1 MREASRQRLPAQAV
15 YELLNEDNLL
25 SISTQDRAS
34 ALASD
39 HRDAHG
45 RRRLIGVAMNLGPW
59 MLRVESGE
67 RRRHPFFDDVLFGI
81 RARADAGNVD
91 LLLLTGAPSQISGEA
106 THYADICREHGAE
119 GIILAAFL
127 PEEPELTELIE
138 SGFPT
143 VAIDTQIFGPHATF
157 VSSDNV
163 GGGAAAVRHLAE
175 LGRRRIAYIGAWGS
189 EAANID
195 RHLGYE
201 SALGEFGLELR
212 EEYVVL
218 GGWSHVRAHDATRQM
233 LELEEPPDAI
243 FCASDVMAI
252 GAIRAIQE
260 AGLLVPEDIAVV
272 GFDYGD
278 YATLSVPSLTSV
290 HQDRIGLG
298 TASVESILRMLDAA
312 DSSPPTTVFPTE
324 LITRESTVA
333 KTDLEQPTQFE
344 ARTGPVIE
352 APASRLSVE
361 TLYRLLGENSEP
373 EPKAPG
379 EASTE
384 AIPQEWNP
392 KNRRLIAL
400 ALDTASAQS
409 FRHAFFDE
417 LFYCI
422 RADAYAEGIDLL
434 VFTNVGT
441 ISGVRYPPFLELCE
455 RSRANG
461 LVVGSLPQEEPQVAA
476 LADSDFPCVTFDV
489 DLPSKRIAFVMSD
502 NVGGGVKVT
511 RHLIE
516 TGHRRIAYIGGRGD
530 DRPSADRRFGYQ
542 SELSRQNLPH
552 PNEYVARASWLPS
565 RAYEATQRFLALP
578 EPPDAIFCASDLMAI
593 GSMAAIENAGLHVP
607 DDVAVAGFDDIDY
620 ATLVTPSLTTVH
632 QSQEELANGLIKAM
646 LRLLD
651 HPEESPAVS
660 VIPIELVVRE
670 SSGSEQATRGSSK

>member
-1 MREASRQRLPAQAV
+1 
-15 YELLNEDNLL
+15 
-25 SISTQDRAS
+25 
-34 ALASD
+34 
-39 HRDAHG
+39 
-45 RRRLIGVAMNLGPW
+45 
-59 MLRVESGE
+59 MLKSKSGQTH
-67 RRRHPFFDDVLFGI
+67 RHPFFDDVFFGI

-91 LLLLTGAPSQISGEA
+91 LILLTGASSQISGET
-106 THYADICREHGAE
+106 THYADICCEHGAE
-119 GIILAAFL
+119 GIILASFH
-127 PEEPELTELIE
+127 PEEPELTELIV

-143 VAIDTQIFGPHATF
+143 VAIDTHLFGPHATF

-175 LGRRRIAYIGAWGS
+175 LGRRRIAYVGAWGS
-189 EAANID
+189 ELANID

-212 EEYVVL
+212 EEYVVS

-233 LELEEPPDAI
+233 LELAEPPDAI

-252 GAIRAIQE
+252 GAIRAVQE
-260 AGLLVPEDIAVV
+260 AGLRVPEDIAVV
-272 GFDYGD
+272 GFDDGD

-290 HQDRIGLG
+290 RQDLIGLG
-298 TASVESILRMLDAA
+298 TASVEAILRMLDAA

-324 LITRESTVA
+324 LIVRESTIA
-333 KTDLEQPTQFE
+333 KADLEQQTQFE
-344 ARTGPVIE
+344 AHTGREVG

-361 TLYRLLGENSEP
+361 ALYRLLGENIEP
-373 EPKAPG
+373 EPTAPG
-379 EASTE
+379 KTSTE
-384 AIPQEWNP
+384 AMPQEWNP
-392 KNRRLIAL
+392 KQRRLVAL
-400 ALDTASAQS
+400 ALDTASDQS

-422 RADAYAEGIDLL
+422 RSDAYAEGIDLL

-441 ISGVRYPPFLELCE
+441 ISGERYPPFLELCE

-461 LVVGSLPQEEPQVAA
+461 LVVGSLPLEEPQVAA

-502 NVGGGVKVT
+502 NIGGGVKVT

-530 DRPSADRRFGYQ
+530 ERPSADRRFGYQ

-552 PNEYVARASWLPS
+552 PDEYIAMASWLPS
-565 RAYEATQRFLALP
+565 GAYEATQRFLALP

-593 GSMAAIENAGLHVP
+593 GAMAAIENAGLYVP

-632 QSQEELANGLIKAM
+632 QSQEELANGLITAM

-651 HPEESPAVS
+651 HPEESPAVT

-670 SSGSEQATRGSSK
+670 SSGSEQATHEGSQ